1 MKYLVSVKEVN
12 YGAVEVEAASPDEAM
27 EKAEQEYY
35 NGNVYWKDTDIDYP
49 SVRKEQDRGDVR

>member
-12 YGAVEVEAASPDEAM
+12 YGAVEVEAASPDEAK

-49 SVRKEQDRGDVR
+49 SVRKEPDRGDAR